1 MSEFIDLSVIGLER
15 IYNGEE
21 KLINLINPKNLNV
34 NIEYLD
40 KESNIIKAPI
50 EVGEYTVVVKN
61 EDIKITKK
69 LVIKNKEDIMSK
81 FHLSDSEIQNLVI
94 DAESIIEEF
103 NVDSN
108 IKESNIEK
116 KVSNKRNLNKVL
128 LRLL

>member
-21 KLINLINPKNLNV
+21 KLINLINPQNLNV

>member
-69 LVIKNKEDIMSK
+69 LVIKKKEDIMSK

-103 NVDSN
+103 KEET
-108 IKESNIEK
+108 IIESNIEK